1 MSVAIS
7 AAEALNVGCSYSER
21 TISFGADNRWVQP
34 DNAFIPTVDTHEL
47 RFQTNDFTLAHH
59 AYLPIP
65 VLAIVPPSFG
75 LASQLSPQFAISQMY
90 LEVAGSG
97 FTGMP
102 STPCKLLLHGV
113 SAGTIVTVS
122 DPSANVT
129 ALNARH
135 PISTNFGGTP
145 LLVDYQEN
153 YMIEV
158 QSPVSGSGAG
168 RFWSIY
174 RVVFQLTPSA
184 FFNGSRKYASN
195 YGGKAESVILDPV
208 YY

>member
-1 MSVAIS
+1 MAVGIRADEAIEIS
-7 AAEALNVGCSYSER
+7 CSYGER

-34 DNAFIPTVDTHEL
+34 DNAFIPTVDSHEL

-65 VLAIVPPSFG
+65 IPAIIPPLFG
-75 LASQLSPQFAISQMY
+75 LPSTLSPQLAISQMY
-90 LEVAGSG
+90 LDVAGNG

-135 PISTNFGGTP
+135 PISTSFANP
-145 LLVDYQEN
+145 LLVDLQEN

-174 RVVFQLTPSA
+174 RVVFQITPSA

-195 YGGKAESVILDPV
+195 YNPSSGELAVLNPPI
-208 YY
+208 Y